1 MSKFEEKLKKILK
14 ETLMDLGVGTPSWPR
29 WMPSKMASRYSGLSD
44 KTLRRLAREGEIYA
58 VNIGGKKFLFDKE
71 SIDEYLLKEKAELQI
86 HLDRIKDLPI

>member
-58 VNIGGKKFLFDKE
+58 VNIGGKKFL
-71 SIDEYLLKEKAELQI
+71 YI
-86 HLDRIKDLPI
+86 HIPLAFGGRNNRGRNAFGNFKRNTGS